1 MTCAWHTENQSN
13 YQYLLAK
20 QSKPTITS
28 CVEPAMCEE
37 PCIGKLKGIS
47 HRQDCTGKQ
56 CPWIAIRLP
65 ALLVEGIPQAPMNAE
80 FHSAAARSVNAFNDC
95 HHSDSYDLQ
104 ISLMVVCFVISVE
117 LPPVIHLVWRER
129 FSHIRS
135 RQTPLPPLRPH
146 RLSAH
151 HRYTGNDR
159 LLQGIPSDCTR

>member
-65 ALLVEGIPQAPMNAE
+65 ALLVEGIPPSPHERRISFCGCASDGHFRPR
-80 FHSAAARSVNAFNDC
+80 SAHRWSWSFSFSVSCSVSIFKSRSTLAFAASSSR
-95 HHSDSYDLQ
+95 
-104 ISLMVVCFVISVE
+104 ISS
-117 LPPVIHLVWRER
+117 RER
-129 FSHIRS
+129 
-135 RQTPLPPLRPH
+135 
-146 RLSAH
+146 
-151 HRYTGNDR
+151 RY
-159 LLQGIPSDCTR
+159 SV